1 MSKVYLACFK
11 RKIINWTS
19 SKLKPVKDTI
29 KRMKKQGT
37 GWDKHLQNT
46 YLTMN
51 LYPEFPNL
59 NNKKTK
65 ELVKMEK
72 HLNRHFI
79 KEDVLL
85 SNKLMK
91 TCSMH

>member
-1 MSKVYLACFK
+1 
-11 RKIINWTS
+11 
-19 SKLKPVKDTI
+19 
-29 KRMKKQGT
+29 MKKQGT

-79 KEDVLL
+79 NEDTSMV
-85 SNKLMK
+85 NKHMK
-91 TCSMH
+91 KCSTFLPMREMQVKFIIYHYTLTKLAKM